1 MRKIKKLTAIALTV
15 LCLGGVLG
23 FNVGIS
29 PCNEKQPIFFI

>member
-1 MRKIKKLTAIALTV
+1 MRIMKKLTAIALTV

>member
-1 MRKIKKLTAIALTV
+1 MRKMKKLTAIALTV
-15 LCLGGVLG
+15 PCLGGVLG

>member
-1 MRKIKKLTAIALTV
+1 MRKMKKLTAIALTV

-23 FNVGIS
+23 FDVVIS

>member
-23 FNVGIS
+23 FNV
-29 PCNEKQPIFFI
+29 EKLSMQ